1 MEKDN
6 PNPIQPIKREF
17 RKIPTRMERDQESY
31 DSKFVLEK
39 ASAYAYIPTLCTI
52 HNTFLFTLVVLN
64 VSNCPLFSLGYGEC
78 VCYFFYPP
86 LLLSEKRTLSQ
97 QFSEMGLFLC
107 QFHSQLLLGFT
118 IHNMMALDFYLLFF
132 RMGVGGLI
140 EREEDFN

>member
-1 MEKDN
+1 MCLLL
-6 PNPIQPIKREF
+6 F
-17 RKIPTRMERDQESY
+17 
-31 DSKFVLEK
+31 L
-39 ASAYAYIPTLCTI
+39 SA
-52 HNTFLFTLVVLN
+52 
-64 VSNCPLFSLGYGEC
+64 
-78 VCYFFYPP
+78 
-86 LLLSEKRTLSQ
+86 LSEKRTLSQ